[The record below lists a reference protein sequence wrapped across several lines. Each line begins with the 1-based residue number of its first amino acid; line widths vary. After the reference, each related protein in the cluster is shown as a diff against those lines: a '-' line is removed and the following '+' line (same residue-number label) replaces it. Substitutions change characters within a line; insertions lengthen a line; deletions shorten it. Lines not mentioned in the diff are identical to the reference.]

1 LSDSSSSFN
10 TSLSESEHY
19 AEEILSTN
27 RSHGSANSRP
37 IKALKCSLESK
48 LSRQEGRITTVENI
62 MQESTDMYGGKH
74 LNDLYAPS
82 AQRLAIKLAIAVKG
96 ERLKDS
102 VLTLNGEESANS
114 DKTPWSSAE
123 LAVFKRVMMRKC
135 KLNSE
140 QFSKK
145 FSSYR
150 TAVNSRSRYEYSIHL
165 KRLGIKPKSK
175 QARMFSR
182 SKKHH
187 NQSSSDD
194 DNDVANNPIVKKS
207 VKFSRQL
214 TQDIPMTDFVES
226 SDQTQPVPLSP
237 LVICSRLGHP
247 SSESATTESDPISSS
262 NSLPTKSTFERAES
276 TASNSVSNFN
286 SILKPNKNVSMSSLP
301 ISDSKL
307 DQPALT
313 SAQTSSLQD
322 LTATTVAPVV
332 HACQTNSITN
342 YFRVASATTFSPL
355 GKSSIKITKKKQDNN
370 ES

>member
-1 LSDSSSSFN
+1 
-10 TSLSESEHY
+10 
-19 AEEILSTN
+19 
-27 RSHGSANSRP
+27 
-37 IKALKCSLESK
+37 
-48 LSRQEGRITTVENI
+48 
-62 MQESTDMYGGKH
+62 MQESTEMYGGKN

-182 SKKHH
+182 SK
-187 NQSSSDD
+187 NIIIIRAPTMTMTWQIIQS
-194 DNDVANNPIVKKS
+194 
-207 VKFSRQL
+207 
-214 TQDIPMTDFVES
+214 
-226 SDQTQPVPLSP
+226 
-237 LVICSRLGHP
+237 
-247 SSESATTESDPISSS
+247 
-262 NSLPTKSTFERAES
+262 
-276 TASNSVSNFN
+276 
-286 SILKPNKNVSMSSLP
+286 LK
-301 ISDSKL
+301 
-307 DQPALT
+307 
-313 SAQTSSLQD
+313 
-322 LTATTVAPVV
+322 
-332 HACQTNSITN
+332 
-342 YFRVASATTFSPL
+342 RV
-355 GKSSIKITKKKQDNN
+355 
-370 ES
+370 